1 MATNKDK
8 TPRSKKKRVKDAEGR
23 MALKEHLIEARN
35 RLFRSLIALTLGTIA
50 GFFVYDWLLA
60 LLIAPV
66 KAAGGSVVFTAV
78 MSPFDIMIKVALFV
92 GLIVSSPVW
101 LYQLWAFI
109 VPGLKKN
116 ERRMSYSFV
125 AAAVPL
131 FLGGVAMAYFVLP
144 FALEFFI
151 SLSPENSDNLL
162 NISEYL
168 PFIIRLLLAFGLAML
183 VPVLMVGLNLVGI
196 LPAKLIMKNWR
207 ITVFLIALVAAMAAP
222 GGDAITMF
230 ALAGPLFLTFAAATL
245 ICHFNDKKR
254 AKKLA
259 AQEAENERLAAGGVA
274 TDIDAPSTIDEPKSQ
289 L

>member
-8 TPRSKKKRVKDAEGR
+8 NPRSKKKRVKDDEGR

-35 RLFRSLIALTLGTIA
+35 RLFKSLIALTLGTVA

-116 ERRMSYSFV
+116 ERRLSYSFV

-168 PFIIRLLLAFGLAML
+168 PFIFRLLLAFGLAML
-183 VPVLMVGLNLVGI
+183 VPVLMVGLNMVGI
-196 LPAKLIMKNWR
+196 LPAKLILKNWR

-230 ALAGPLFLTFAAATL
+230 ALAGPLFLTFALATL

-259 AQEAENERLAAGGVA
+259 AQEAENERLAAGESSGIE
-274 TDIDAPSTIDEPKSQ
+274 TPSSIDEPKSQ